1 MTVKTL
7 ALEMAGAVQIDIK
20 KILVRNI
27 AFLPSS
33 IRFFNLNVPLKEG
46 IHDEAYF
53 KLFDE

>member
-1 MTVKTL
+1 
-7 ALEMAGAVQIDIK
+7 MAGAVQIDIK